1 MADKALRILLGD
13 THPDTRTVLEVI
25 CREQG
30 WEFTAVESSFQI
42 LRMLRD
48 ASDIA
53 LVMVDPE
60 LPGSGISGK
69 EVAKTIKTSGQFGAL
84 PVVFVLHEGVA
95 APEGIAVN
103 GTIQIATAGP
113 ARVLA
118 AMREAMGVAAD
129 SRVAAPQPVDDAPR
143 VVATTASRAAAVARV
158 PAEAPAHAA
167 RILVADTVATART
180 VLEPLCEHQGWELTI
195 VESGFQALRVVRD
208 TDVDLVLI
216 NPQLQ
221 AAGVSGADIARTIKG
236 AAQFRKLPVVFLLHE
251 GGAVPE
257 GAKVD
262 GAVEVDA
269 WPAARLVEALT
280 AAMHRSTGTA
290 ESGSAPAQT
299 SAAPVDVPAAS
310 PDQLRGLRDE
320 LLTETRRIVDAALRA
335 YAHIEGRTVAE
346 AAVRRY
352 AATEGQSLAEQLAAL
367 SAAVDEIRHGA
378 ADAPRSGWA
387 AGGEIVEVAVRQ
399 YLEGEGRAAAE
410 QLLASLAQ
418 QMLPAIAEP
427 IAREMLP
434 AIAERLAWQHM
445 EQAPGAAAS
454 AEGLTPQ
461 FREEVL
467 ETARRAAATA
477 SRQQIQTEGRTVLEA
492 ALRQYL
498 AGEGRAAAEQL
509 VASLGHEMLPAI
521 AERLARQHMEQAP
534 GAAASGE
541 ELAPQFREEVLE
553 TARRAAA
560 AASRQQIQ
568 TEGRAML
575 EVELRQYLAGEG
587 RAVAER
593 LVASLGQEMLPA
605 MAERLA
611 RQHLEQL
618 PGSLAARVE
627 ALVPQLR
634 EQMLETARRAA
645 TAASRQQIEVEGRG
659 ALEAAIRQYLASEGG
674 GLAERLV
681 ATLAGEAVPAIAE
694 RLVQRE
700 LDRLPNPAV
709 KLEELLAHLREQLRE
724 DARRGVEAIA
734 RRYVESSGRT
744 VVEEVI
750 RQYAGN
756 QGVEVAEEL
765 IRAATREIV
774 PTIAERLVQ
783 RELERLPGPAAKV
796 EEVLAQLREQLRED
810 ARRAIE
816 TIARRYAETDGR
828 ATVESVIRQYVA
840 TQGVGLADD
849 FVRAAAREIVPTVA
863 ERLVQREIA
872 HLPPA
877 AARIEEVLAQLR
889 EQLREDGRRAIE
901 TIARRYAETEGRG
914 AIEAVI
920 RHQLGTPGGAVADDL
935 VRSVAREVV
944 PTIAER
950 LIREEIA
957 RLRRDVRPG

>member
-1 MADKALRILLGD
+1 MADKVPRILLGD

-69 EVAKTIKTSGQFGAL
+69 EVAKTIKTSGQFGAI

-103 GTIQIATAGP
+103 GTVQIATAGP

-129 SRVAAPQPVDDAPR
+129 SRVAAPQPVDEAPR
-143 VVATTASRAAAVARV
+143 VVATTASRAAAVAPV
-158 PAEAPAHAA
+158 PAEAPAQSA

-180 VLEPLCEHQGWELTI
+180 VLEPLCEHQGWVLTI

-221 AAGVSGADIARTIKG
+221 AAGVSGADIARTIKS

-269 WPAARLVEALT
+269 WPTARLVEALT
-280 AAMHRSTGTA
+280 AAMRRSPGTA
-290 ESGSAPAQT
+290 ESGSVPAQT
-299 SAAPVDVPAAS
+299 SAVPVDVPAAS
-310 PDQLRGLRDE
+310 PEQFRGLRDE

-335 YAHIEGRTVAE
+335 FAQIEGRTVAE
-346 AAVRRY
+346 AAVHRY
-352 AATEGQSLAEQLAAL
+352 AATEGRSLAEQLTAL
-367 SAAVDEIRHGA
+367 NAAVDEIRQGA
-378 ADAPRSGWA
+378 ADASPSGWA

-410 QLLASLAQ
+410 QLLAALAQ

-445 EQAPGAAAS
+445 EQAPGPAAS
-454 AEGLTPQ
+454 AEELTPQ

-467 ETARRAAATA
+467 EAARRAAAAA
-477 SRQQIQTEGRTVLEA
+477 SRQEIQTEGRTVLEA

-509 VASLGHEMLPAI
+509 VASLGQELLPAM

-534 GAAASGE
+534 GPAASGVD
-541 ELAPQFREEVLE
+541 LGAQFREEVLE

-560 AASRQQIQ
+560 AASRQQIE
-568 TEGRAML
+568 TEGRTVL
-575 EVELRQYLAGEG
+575 EAALRQYLAGEG

-611 RQHLEQL
+611 RQQLEQL
-618 PGSLAARVE
+618 PGTLAARVE

-634 EQMLETARRAA
+634 EQMLETARRTA
-645 TAASRQQIEVEGRG
+645 TAATRQQIEVEGRG

-681 ATLAGEAVPAIAE
+681 ETLAGEAVPAIAE

-724 DARRGVEAIA
+724 DARRGVETIA
-734 RRYVESSGRT
+734 RRYVESSGRA
-744 VVEEVI
+744 VVEEVV
-750 RQYAGN
+750 RQYAGS
-756 QGVEVAEEL
+756 QGAEVAEEVV
-765 IRAATREIV
+765 RAATREIV

-889 EQLREDGRRAIE
+889 EQLREDGRHAIE
-901 TIARRYAETEGRG
+901 TMARRYAETEGRR

-920 RHQLGTPGGAVADDL
+920 RQAGPPGGAVAEDL

-957 RLRRDVRPG
+957 RLRREVRPG

>member
-1 MADKALRILLGD
+1 
-13 THPDTRTVLEVI
+13 
-25 CREQG
+25 
-30 WEFTAVESSFQI
+30 
-42 LRMLRD
+42 
-48 ASDIA
+48 
-53 LVMVDPE
+53 
-60 LPGSGISGK
+60 
-69 EVAKTIKTSGQFGAL
+69 
-84 PVVFVLHEGVA
+84 
-95 APEGIAVN
+95 
-103 GTIQIATAGP
+103 
-113 ARVLA
+113 
-118 AMREAMGVAAD
+118 MREAMGVAGE
-129 SRVAAPQPVDDAPR
+129 SRAAAPPPVDEAPR
-143 VVATTASRAAAVARV
+143 IVATTASPAAAVAPA
-158 PAEAPAHAA
+158 PAEAPAHPA
-167 RILVADTVATART
+167 RILVADTVASARA
-180 VLEPLCEHQGWELTI
+180 VLEPLCERQGWELTV

-208 TDVDLVLI
+208 TDVDVVLI

-221 AAGVSGADIARTIKG
+221 AAGVSGADIARTIKS
-236 AAQFRKLPVVFLLHE
+236 AAQFRKLPVLFLLHE

-269 WPAARLVEALT
+269 WTAARLVEALT
-280 AAMHRSTGTA
+280 AAMRRSAGAA
-290 ESGSAPAQT
+290 EPIPAPTPTPTPAQAAA
-299 SAAPVDVPAAS
+299 SAIPADASAAS
-310 PDQLRGLRDE
+310 PEQLGRLRDE
-320 LLTETRRIVDAALRA
+320 VLTETRRIVDAALKA
-335 YAHIEGRTVAE
+335 FAQIEGRTVAE

-352 AATEGQSLAEQLAAL
+352 AATEGRGLAEQVAAIGRDTLPEALARLEQHEEAL
-367 SAAVDEIRHGA
+367 TALNAAVDEIRHGA
-378 ADAPRSGWA
+378 ASDAARSERT
-387 AGGEIVEVAVRQ
+387 AGDEIVEVAVRQ

-410 QLLASLAQ
+410 QLLAALAQ

-434 AIAERLAWQHM
+434 AIAERLAL
-445 EQAPGAAAS
+445 EQFEQTPGPAAS
-454 AEGLTPQ
+454 A
-461 FREEVL
+461 
-467 ETARRAAATA
+467 AA
-477 SRQQIQTEGRTVLEA
+477 
-492 ALRQYL
+492 
-498 AGEGRAAAEQL
+498 
-509 VASLGHEMLPAI
+509 
-521 AERLARQHMEQAP
+521 
-534 GAAASGE
+534 
-541 ELAPQFREEVLE
+541 LAPQFREELLE

-568 TEGRAML
+568 TEGRTVL
-575 EVELRQYLAGEG
+575 EATLRQYLAGEG
-587 RAVAER
+587 RTAAGQLVASLGQEMLPAIVERLARQHFDQAPAPAASAAALTPQLREEVLETARRAAAAASRQQVETEGRTVLEAAVRQYLAGEGRGAAER

-605 MAERLA
+605 IAERLA
-611 RQHLEQL
+611 RQQLEQL
-618 PGSLAARVE
+618 PASLAARVE

-645 TAASRQQIEVEGRG
+645 TAASRQQVEAEGRA
-659 ALEAAIRQYLASEGG
+659 ALEAAIRQYLAGDGG

-724 DARRGVEAIA
+724 DARRGVETIA
-734 RRYVESSGRT
+734 RRYVESSGRA
-744 VVEEVI
+744 VVEEVV
-750 RQYAGN
+750 RQYAGS

-765 IRAATREIV
+765 VRAATREIV

-828 ATVESVIRQYVA
+828 ATVESIIRQYVA

-889 EQLREDGRRAIE
+889 EQLREDGRHAIE
-901 TIARRYAETEGRG
+901 TMARRYAETEGRR

-920 RHQLGTPGGAVADDL
+920 RQAGPPGGAVAEDL

-957 RLRRDVRPG
+957 RLRREVRPG

>member
-1 MADKALRILLGD
+1 MADKVPRILLGD

-69 EVAKTIKTSGQFGAL
+69 EVAKTIKTSGQFGAI

-103 GTIQIATAGP
+103 GTVQIATAGP

-129 SRVAAPQPVDDAPR
+129 SRVAAPQPVDEAPR
-143 VVATTASRAAAVARV
+143 VVATTASRAAAVAPV
-158 PAEAPAHAA
+158 PAEAPAQSA

-180 VLEPLCEHQGWELTI
+180 VLEPLCEHQGWVLTI

-221 AAGVSGADIARTIKG
+221 AAGVSGADIARTIKS

-269 WPAARLVEALT
+269 WPTARLVEALT
-280 AAMHRSTGTA
+280 AAMRRSPGTA
-290 ESGSAPAQT
+290 ESGSVPAQT
-299 SAAPVDVPAAS
+299 SAVPVDVPAAS
-310 PDQLRGLRDE
+310 PEQFRGLRDE

-335 YAHIEGRTVAE
+335 FAQIEGRTVAE
-346 AAVRRY
+346 AAVHRY
-352 AATEGQSLAEQLAAL
+352 AATEGRSLAEQVTAL
-367 SAAVDEIRHGA
+367 NAAVDEIRQGA
-378 ADAPRSGWA
+378 ADASPSGWA

-410 QLLASLAQ
+410 QLLAALAQ

-445 EQAPGAAAS
+445 EQAPGPAAS
-454 AEGLTPQ
+454 AEGPHPQ

-467 ETARRAAATA
+467 ETARRAAAAA
-477 SRQQIQTEGRTVLEA
+477 SRQEIQTEGRTVLEA

-509 VASLGHEMLPAI
+509 VASLGQELLPAM

-534 GAAASGE
+534 GPAASGVD
-541 ELAPQFREEVLE
+541 LGPQFREEVLE

-560 AASRQQIQ
+560 AASRQEIQ
-568 TEGRAML
+568 TEGRTVLEAALRQYLAGEGRVAAEQLVASLGQELLPAMAERLARQHMEQAPGPAPSGVDLGAQFREEVL
-575 EVELRQYLAGEG
+575 ETARRAAAAASRQEIETEGRTVLEAALRQYLAGEG

-611 RQHLEQL
+611 RQQLEQL
-618 PGSLAARVE
+618 PGTLAARVE

-634 EQMLETARRAA
+634 EQMLETARRTA
-645 TAASRQQIEVEGRG
+645 TAATRQQIEAEGRG
-659 ALEAAIRQYLASEGG
+659 ALE
-674 GLAERLV
+674 
-681 ATLAGEAVPAIAE
+681 
-694 RLVQRE
+694 
-700 LDRLPNPAV
+700 
-709 KLEELLAHLREQLRE
+709 
-724 DARRGVEAIA
+724 
-734 RRYVESSGRT
+734 
-744 VVEEVI
+744 
-750 RQYAGN
+750 
-756 QGVEVAEEL
+756 
-765 IRAATREIV
+765 
-774 PTIAERLVQ
+774 
-783 RELERLPGPAAKV
+783 
-796 EEVLAQLREQLRED
+796 
-810 ARRAIE
+810 
-816 TIARRYAETDGR
+816 
-828 ATVESVIRQYVA
+828 
-840 TQGVGLADD
+840 
-849 FVRAAAREIVPTVA
+849 
-863 ERLVQREIA
+863 
-872 HLPPA
+872 
-877 AARIEEVLAQLR
+877 
-889 EQLREDGRRAIE
+889 
-901 TIARRYAETEGRG
+901 
-914 AIEAVI
+914 
-920 RHQLGTPGGAVADDL
+920 
-935 VRSVAREVV
+935 
-944 PTIAER
+944 
-950 LIREEIA
+950 
-957 RLRRDVRPG
+957 

>member
-1 MADKALRILLGD
+1 MADKALRILRGA
-13 THPDTRTVLEVI
+13 THPDPRTVLEVI

-48 ASDIA
+48 ASDTA

-103 GTIQIATAGP
+103 GTVQIATAGP

-118 AMREAMGVAAD
+118 AMREAMGAAAEG
-129 SRVAAPQPVDDAPR
+129 RAAATQPVEEAPR
-143 VVATTASRAAAVARV
+143 VVATTASHAAAVAPV
-158 PAEAPAHAA
+158 PAEAPAHPA
-167 RILVADTVATART
+167 RILVADTVATARA
-180 VLEPLCEHQGWELTI
+180 VLEPLCERQGWELTV

-221 AAGVSGADIARTIKG
+221 AAGVSGADIARTIKS
-236 AAQFRKLPVVFLLHE
+236 AAQFRKLPVLFLLHA

-269 WPAARLVEALT
+269 WTAARLVEALT
-280 AAMHRSTGTA
+280 AAMRRSGGTA
-290 ESGSAPAQT
+290 ESGSTPAPT
-299 SAAPVDVPAAS
+299 SAAPADAPAAS
-310 PDQLRGLRDE
+310 PDQLSHLRDE

-335 YAHIEGRTVAE
+335 FAQIEGRTVAE

-352 AATEGQSLAEQLAAL
+352 AATEGRGLADQLAAL
-367 SAAVDEIRHGA
+367 NAAVDEIRHGA
-378 ADAPRSGWA
+378 DASRSERA
-387 AGGEIVEVAVRQ
+387 AGDEIVEVAVRQ

-434 AIAERLAWQHM
+434 AIAERLTWQHF
-445 EQAPGAAAS
+445 EQTPGSAAS
-454 AEGLTPQ
+454 AEELTPQ

-467 ETARRAAATA
+467 ETARRAASAA
-477 SRQQIQTEGRTVLEA
+477 SRQQIETEGRAALEA
-492 ALRQYL
+492 AVRQYL
-498 AGEGRAAAEQL
+498 AGEGRAAAGQL
-509 VASLGHEMLPAI
+509 VASVGQEMLPAI
-521 AERLARQHMEQAP
+521 AERLARQHFEQAP
-534 GAAASGE
+534 GSAASAE
-541 ELAPQFREEVLE
+541 ELTPQFREEVLE

-560 AASRQQIQ
+560 AASRQQIE
-568 TEGRAML
+568 TEGRAVL
-575 EVELRQYLAGEG
+575 EAAVRQYLAGEG
-587 RAVAER
+587 RAAAER
-593 LVASLGQEMLPA
+593 LVASLAQEMLPA
-605 MAERLA
+605 IAERLA
-611 RQHLEQL
+611 RQQLEQL

-634 EQMLETARRAA
+634 EQMLETARRTA
-645 TAASRQQIEVEGRG
+645 TAATRQQIEVEGRA
-659 ALEAAIRQYLASEGG
+659 ALEAAIRQYLASDGG

-700 LDRLPNPAV
+700 LDRLPNPAL

-734 RRYVESSGRT
+734 RRYAESSGRT
-744 VVEEVI
+744 AVEEVI
-750 RQYAGN
+750 RQYAGS
-756 QGVEVAEEL
+756 QGVEVAEDL
-765 IRAATREIV
+765 VRAATREIV
-774 PTIAERLVQ
+774 PTIA
-783 RELERLPGPAAKV
+783 G
-796 EEVLAQLREQLRED
+796 
-810 ARRAIE
+810 
-816 TIARRYAETDGR
+816 
-828 ATVESVIRQYVA
+828 
-840 TQGVGLADD
+840 
-849 FVRAAAREIVPTVA
+849 
-863 ERLVQREIA
+863 
-872 HLPPA
+872 
-877 AARIEEVLAQLR
+877 
-889 EQLREDGRRAIE
+889 
-901 TIARRYAETEGRG
+901 
-914 AIEAVI
+914 
-920 RHQLGTPGGAVADDL
+920 
-935 VRSVAREVV
+935 
-944 PTIAER
+944 
-950 LIREEIA
+950 
-957 RLRRDVRPG
+957 

>member
-1 MADKALRILLGD
+1 
-13 THPDTRTVLEVI
+13 
-25 CREQG
+25 
-30 WEFTAVESSFQI
+30 
-42 LRMLRD
+42 
-48 ASDIA
+48 
-53 LVMVDPE
+53 
-60 LPGSGISGK
+60 
-69 EVAKTIKTSGQFGAL
+69 
-84 PVVFVLHEGVA
+84 
-95 APEGIAVN
+95 
-103 GTIQIATAGP
+103 
-113 ARVLA
+113 
-118 AMREAMGVAAD
+118 
-129 SRVAAPQPVDDAPR
+129 
-143 VVATTASRAAAVARV
+143 
-158 PAEAPAHAA
+158 
-167 RILVADTVATART
+167 
-180 VLEPLCEHQGWELTI
+180 
-195 VESGFQALRVVRD
+195 
-208 TDVDLVLI
+208 
-216 NPQLQ
+216 
-221 AAGVSGADIARTIKG
+221 
-236 AAQFRKLPVVFLLHE
+236 
-251 GGAVPE
+251 
-257 GAKVD
+257 
-262 GAVEVDA
+262 
-269 WPAARLVEALT
+269 
-280 AAMHRSTGTA
+280 
-290 ESGSAPAQT
+290 
-299 SAAPVDVPAAS
+299 
-310 PDQLRGLRDE
+310 
-320 LLTETRRIVDAALRA
+320 
-335 YAHIEGRTVAE
+335 
-346 AAVRRY
+346 
-352 AATEGQSLAEQLAAL
+352 
-367 SAAVDEIRHGA
+367 
-378 ADAPRSGWA
+378 
-387 AGGEIVEVAVRQ
+387 
-399 YLEGEGRAAAE
+399 
-410 QLLASLAQ
+410 
-418 QMLPAIAEP
+418 
-427 IAREMLP
+427 
-434 AIAERLAWQHM
+434 
-445 EQAPGAAAS
+445 
-454 AEGLTPQ
+454 
-461 FREEVL
+461 
-467 ETARRAAATA
+467 
-477 SRQQIQTEGRTVLEA
+477 
-492 ALRQYL
+492 
-498 AGEGRAAAEQL
+498 
-509 VASLGHEMLPAI
+509 MLPAI

-534 GAAASGE
+534 APAASAE

-575 EVELRQYLAGEG
+575 EVELRPYLAGEG
-587 RAVAER
+587 RVAAER

-659 ALEAAIRQYLASEGG
+659 ALEAAIRQYLASEGE

-700 LDRLPNPAV
+700 LDRLPNPGV

-750 RQYAGN
+750 RQYAGS

-796 EEVLAQLREQLRED
+796 EEVLANLREQLRED